1 MKVEILC
8 SGNIEEI
15 LNEEEVQY
23 KVTYSGDRYKV
34 LELEKE
40 NAKDLNNRNFEN
52 VWCRFSKGMGGSLY
66 DMIDVHGDS
75 LIGWTP
81 KKSTSYKKLTD
92 YLSALDVNDNDEVCD
107 FAVGL
112 AKANGLSLSKLFM
125 LYEG

>member
-8 SGNIEEI
+8 TGNIEEI
-15 LNEEEVQY
+15 LNEEEVAY
-23 KVTYSGDRYKV
+23 KVTYSGNKYKV
-34 LELEKE
+34 LELEKD

-52 VWCRFSKGMGGSLY
+52 AWCRFSKGVGGSFY
-66 DMIDVHGDS
+66 DMIDVHGDN

-92 YLSALDVNDNDEVCD
+92 YLSALDVDDNDGICD
-107 FAVGL
+107 CAVGL
-112 AKANGLSLSKLFM
+112 AKANGMSLSKLFM